1 MCDHDKALYKSTF
14 TLPYLTSVT
23 NLSIAEA
30 MYIEVVLLISENQ
43 TVSYDALASAVKYLI
58 LSCFAV
64 LRHVAKEQG
73 F

>member
-1 MCDHDKALYKSTF
+1 
-14 TLPYLTSVT
+14 VT

-30 MYIEVVLLISENQ
+30 MYVELFLLLSENQ
-43 TVSYDALASAVKYLI
+43 TVSYVALASAVKYLI

-64 LRHVAKEQG
+64 LMHVAKEQE